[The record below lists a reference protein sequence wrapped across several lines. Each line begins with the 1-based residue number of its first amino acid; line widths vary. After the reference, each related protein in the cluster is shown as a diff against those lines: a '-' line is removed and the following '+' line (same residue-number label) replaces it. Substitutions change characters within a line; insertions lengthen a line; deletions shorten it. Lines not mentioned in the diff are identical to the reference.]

1 MLVRDRA
8 AFRCASPRVG
18 IKRLTIDGLIV
29 SIRSAGKM
37 LRMIRQLKI
46 SGRASSYSVDE
57 WNALAVITS
66 PTSANFVVEE
76 PA

>member
-1 MLVRDRA
+1 MCVPTRRHQTVDNR
-8 AFRCASPRVG
+8 R
-18 IKRLTIDGLIV
+18 LIV

>member
-1 MLVRDRA
+1 
-8 AFRCASPRVG
+8 
-18 IKRLTIDGLIV
+18 LIV

-37 LRMIRQLKI
+37 LRMIRQLKS

-57 WNALAVITS
+57 WNALGVITS
-66 PTSANFVVEE
+66 PTCANIVVEE

>member
-8 AFRCASPRVG
+8 VRCASPRAA

-37 LRMIRQLKI
+37 LRMIRQLKS

-57 WNALAVITS
+57 WNALGVITS
-66 PTSANFVVEE
+66 PTCANIVVEE